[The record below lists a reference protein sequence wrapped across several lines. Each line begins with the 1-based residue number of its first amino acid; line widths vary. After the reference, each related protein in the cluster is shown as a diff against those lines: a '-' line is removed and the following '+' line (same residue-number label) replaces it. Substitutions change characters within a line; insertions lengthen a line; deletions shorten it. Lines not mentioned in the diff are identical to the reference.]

1 MSAAVA
7 VIDGEHYPPVV
18 RDALAELPY
27 DVVAAVLVGGTEK
40 LRDDPEYGVPL
51 SASLE
56 TAIAEHAPDVVVDL
70 SDEPVLG
77 PPERMALASRA
88 LALGVPYE
96 GADFRFDPPVF
107 EPFALPVDRRRRD
120 GKRVGKTALTGHL
133 ARRLA
138 RDRSV
143 VVVAMGEAGRASPS

>member
-1 MSAAVA
+1 MA

-18 RDALAELPY
+18 RDALAELSY
-27 DVVAAVLVGGTEK
+27 DVVAAVLVGGAEK
-40 LRDDPEYGVPL
+40 LRDDPEYRVPL

-56 TAIAEHAPDVVVDL
+56 TAIAEHAPDVVIDL

-107 EPFALPVDRRRRD
+107 EPFALPSIAVGGPGSGSARPPSPLIWP
-120 GKRVGKTALTGHL
+120 RVPRPRG
-133 ARRLA
+133 RWSCSRW
-138 RDRSV
+138 
-143 VVVAMGEAGRASPS
+143 GEVGRASPS